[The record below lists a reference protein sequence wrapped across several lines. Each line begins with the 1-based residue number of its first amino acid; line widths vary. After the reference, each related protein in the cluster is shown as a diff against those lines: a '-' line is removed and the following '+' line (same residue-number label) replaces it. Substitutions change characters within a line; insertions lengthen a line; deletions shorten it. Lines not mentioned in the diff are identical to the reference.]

1 MNKGVKISIVDD
13 NEIFRDG
20 LRFFIEN
27 NTDWKIIHEVSSG
40 TEFVNL
46 NIKDF
51 PDVVLMDINMPGRNG
66 LESTFD
72 FMVKHARFDI
82 KVIALT
88 MYLDDFHIKSFINAG
103 ISGCILK
110 RDVYNQL
117 SEAVDI
123 VLNRGVYFKTFINN
137 K

>member
-13 NEIFRDG
+13 NKIFREG

-27 NTDWKIIHEVSSG
+27 NTDWKILHEVSSG
-40 TEFVNL
+40 TEFVDL
-46 NIKDF
+46 DIKDF

-72 FMVKHARFDI
+72 FMVKHVRFDI

-117 SEAVDI
+117 SEAVDT